1 MVNGKVPSC
10 GYVISQEG
18 NEEVMKVNCIN
29 CNYCPSIEDNTV
41 CMAKTIDKLVESPS
55 VARIIFSQSR
65 NYDYGYDQTQ
75 TLIEIANL
83 YSYLVK
89 QKKLFNLTNMGYT
102 LEYPNHFSNRL
113 ATVQYIALN
122 LLRSDPIGAYVELL
136 RTLREEKISLR
147 KERVPLFIKDRQVY
161 ISLLEELKSLFDRT
175 RLVTLVTPYLEG
187 YQIGD
192 RSVYRMLF
200 RPSITPNFMFTRL
213 MADPPLNGEQLDMY
227 KVKGIDIAI
236 YKIPGEIKY
245 LYHVTP
251 PEFKISEEKYEL
263 LDLARNVLSEHKPRA
278 EEFLDP
284 DRMRKTFFNIGRD
297 MLQELA
303 ESRRAKISFEEI
315 EELARILVRYT
326 VGFGLIEI
334 LLRDPKIQDIS
345 INGPIGQTPIY
356 IIHQDYEECMTNIIP
371 SSEDGESWA
380 TKLRL
385 TSGRPLDEAN
395 PVLDT
400 ELLVPGA
407 RARVAAITRPL
418 SPVGLAYSLRRHR
431 DNPWTLPLFIKN
443 RMITPLAAGLI
454 SFLIDGGRTLL
465 FAGTRSGGKTS
476 MLSAIMVEIM
486 RKYRVITVED
496 SVTGDSEI
504 LIKKAGKIEKTTI
517 GELIDSFANK
527 YGYWYKLV
535 DGGVLGNYEDIE
547 ILSKDKTNKIKWAR
561 PTQLMRHKVN
571 KKIYEIKTRTG
582 KIIKVTE
589 DHSLFSL
596 DNKAK
601 VTEVKSTELSKGVHI
616 ATPRRLLLKE
626 QSTISINLL
635 DYLERI
641 NKGFVIG
648 ENLKEFIKENYYE
661 IKQLAK
667 EHCYLRSCALRWL
680 RKGML
685 PIEIIK
691 DLNALSIRLKQYPK
705 LYFKTGNGAEQIPL
719 EIKLNNNLLTLIGIW
734 LADGCY
740 DKNSI
745 IFSTFDN
752 EDREIVNLVANS
764 FNFKPKLHS
773 DGGSFMINSASLKF
787 LFRDI
792 FELRGNAYTKKI
804 PNWVFNLSK
813 GQIACILKGLF
824 SGDGHVSNKEIKM
837 PLSSLQLLK
846 DVQTLLLGFE
856 IRLRIG
862 KLRKDKTYDSSISTN
877 KEFIRFKN
885 QIGLLQDYK
894 NKNLEALCN
903 KVSTNDCTDVIP
915 LNLEL
920 KRKIKSLI
928 NNEKIFSGQDYI
940 IRDNDLGREK
950 LSRVLSQVQIRSEE
964 VENLKLL
971 NNSDIFWDEIL
982 DIKLLDAGEIYV
994 YDLSVPE
1001 CESFICNNII
1011 AHNTLELPVKSLKD
1025 LGYNIQPLKVRS
1037 ALTSAGNE
1045 LSADEGIRTSLRM
1058 GDSCLIVGEVRSI
1071 EAKALYEAMRIGA
1084 LANVVAGTIHGASPY
1099 GVFDRVVNDL
1109 QVPKTSFKAT
1119 DIILVANPI
1128 KSPDGLRKWR
1138 RITQITEVR
1147 KQWEDDPLK
1156 EKGFVD
1162 LMKYNPVTDMLEP
1175 TDDLI
1180 NGNSEV
1186 LKDIAGNVKDW
1197 AGDWDSLW
1205 GNIILRTK
1213 MRENLVNMSDK
1224 LKRNDLLEADFV
1236 IKANDESRIICN
1248 EVKEDTGG
1256 LDIKKILFLWNDW
1269 LKKEVKLGR

>member
-1 MVNGKVPSC
+1 MTNGKIPPC
-10 GYVISQEG
+10 GYVISREG

-29 CNYCPSIEDNTV
+29 CNYCPSIEDNPV

-113 ATVQYIALN
+113 ATVQYITLN

-161 ISLLEELKSLFDRT
+161 ITLLEELKALFDRT
-175 RLVTLVTPYLEG
+175 RLVTLVAPYLEG

-227 KVKGIDIAI
+227 KVKGIDVAI

-303 ESRRAKISFEEI
+303 ESRRVKISFEEI

-418 SPVGLAYSLRRHR
+418 NPVGLAYSLRRHR
-431 DNPWTLPLFIKN
+431 DDPWTLPLFIKN
-443 RMITPLAAGLI
+443 RMITPLAAGLV
-454 SFLIDGGRTLL
+454 SFLVDGGRTLL

-476 MLSAIMVEIM
+476 MLSASMVEIM

-496 SVTGDSEI
+496 
-504 LIKKAGKIEKTTI
+504 
-517 GELIDSFANK
+517 
-527 YGYWYKLV
+527 
-535 DGGVLGNYEDIE
+535 
-547 ILSKDKTNKIKWAR
+547 
-561 PTQLMRHKVN
+561 
-571 KKIYEIKTRTG
+571 
-582 KIIKVTE
+582 
-589 DHSLFSL
+589 
-596 DNKAK
+596 
-601 VTEVKSTELSKGVHI
+601 
-616 ATPRRLLLKE
+616 
-626 QSTISINLL
+626 
-635 DYLERI
+635 
-641 NKGFVIG
+641 
-648 ENLKEFIKENYYE
+648 
-661 IKQLAK
+661 
-667 EHCYLRSCALRWL
+667 
-680 RKGML
+680 
-685 PIEIIK
+685 
-691 DLNALSIRLKQYPK
+691 
-705 LYFKTGNGAEQIPL
+705 
-719 EIKLNNNLLTLIGIW
+719 
-734 LADGCY
+734 
-740 DKNSI
+740 
-745 IFSTFDN
+745 
-752 EDREIVNLVANS
+752 
-764 FNFKPKLHS
+764 
-773 DGGSFMINSASLKF
+773 
-787 LFRDI
+787 
-792 FELRGNAYTKKI
+792 
-804 PNWVFNLSK
+804 
-813 GQIACILKGLF
+813 
-824 SGDGHVSNKEIKM
+824 
-837 PLSSLQLLK
+837 
-846 DVQTLLLGFE
+846 
-856 IRLRIG
+856 
-862 KLRKDKTYDSSISTN
+862 
-877 KEFIRFKN
+877 
-885 QIGLLQDYK
+885 
-894 NKNLEALCN
+894 
-903 KVSTNDCTDVIP
+903 
-915 LNLEL
+915 
-920 KRKIKSLI
+920 
-928 NNEKIFSGQDYI
+928 
-940 IRDNDLGREK
+940 
-950 LSRVLSQVQIRSEE
+950 
-964 VENLKLL
+964 
-971 NNSDIFWDEIL
+971 
-982 DIKLLDAGEIYV
+982 
-994 YDLSVPE
+994 
-1001 CESFICNNII
+1001 
-1011 AHNTLELPVKSLKD
+1011 TLELPVRSLKD

-1058 GDSCLIVGEVRSI
+1058 GDSCLIVGEVRSV
-1071 EAKALYEAMRIGA
+1071 EAKALYEAMRVGA

-1186 LKDIAGNVKDW
+1186 LKDIAGNIKDW
-1197 AGDWDSLW
+1197 AGDWDALW
-1205 GNIILRTK
+1205 GNIILRAK
-1213 MRENLVNMSDK
+1213 MKENLVNMSDK

-1236 IKANDESRIICN
+1236 IKANDEFHTICN
-1248 EVKEDTGG
+1248 EVKEDTGI
-1256 LDIKKILFLWNDW
+1256 LDTKKILFLWNDW